1 MSDPSVEDSLYMI
14 DKQDQEFC
22 MKISTRF
29 YTFYTVKPKQEL
41 YTAKNFGSSEFLVE
55 EHEYK
60 LRWLGFSLPLHC
72 FALFNHDQLAPFI
85 VFRAAFGRFCD
96 AVASPNTSIDICK
109 VVEWREA
116 AERLR
121 EPQRSEFLLLKGMLF
136 H

>member
-55 EHEYK
+55 EHE
-60 LRWLGFSLPLHC
+60 
-72 FALFNHDQLAPFI
+72 
-85 VFRAAFGRFCD
+85 
-96 AVASPNTSIDICK
+96 
-109 VVEWREA
+109 
-116 AERLR
+116 
-121 EPQRSEFLLLKGMLF
+121 
-136 H
+136 